1 MDINP
6 GETVTV
12 SFGDNL
18 ITVTKTVKD
27 KGYVGTIQL
36 GETVN
41 EEKPRM
47 KKSKI
52 LKTVLQTA
60 RGLHAA
66 DSMETEV
73 LEQFELLCKS
83 PKKYKK
89 DMLDEAM
96 EEIERL
102 HGVIEQ
108 ANKYAEQ
115 LFQEMTVH
123 RDKVKELQ
131 NQGFKL

>member
-1 MDINP
+1 MDARSNSSYNSLR
-6 GETVTV
+6 G
-12 SFGDNL
+12 F
-18 ITVTKTVKD
+18 
-27 KGYVGTIQL
+27 
-36 GETVN
+36 
-41 EEKPRM
+41 M
-47 KKSKI
+47 KKSNI
-52 LKTVLQTA
+52 LKAVLQTA

-66 DSMETEV
+66 DLIEIEV
-73 LEQFELLCKS
+73 LNQFESLCKS